1 MELQEFKK
9 LINEKLSINTDNITL
24 DTDITSDIGIDS
36 IDVME
41 IIMAIESKY
50 EIRFD
55 DEKIKDLKK
64 VSDVLA
70 YVSQL
75 KNNK

>member
-9 LINEKLSINTDNITL
+9 LINEKLSINTDSITL
-24 DTDITSDIGIDS
+24 DTDITSDMGIDS

-75 KNNK
+75 KNSK

>member
-1 MELQEFKK
+1 M
-9 LINEKLSINTDNITL
+9 
-24 DTDITSDIGIDS
+24 GIDS

>member
-24 DTDITSDIGIDS
+24 DTDITSDMGIDS

>member
-9 LINEKLSINTDNITL
+9 LINEKLSINTDSITL
-24 DTDITSDIGIDS
+24 DTDITSDMGIDS

-41 IIMAIESKY
+41 IIMAIESKF